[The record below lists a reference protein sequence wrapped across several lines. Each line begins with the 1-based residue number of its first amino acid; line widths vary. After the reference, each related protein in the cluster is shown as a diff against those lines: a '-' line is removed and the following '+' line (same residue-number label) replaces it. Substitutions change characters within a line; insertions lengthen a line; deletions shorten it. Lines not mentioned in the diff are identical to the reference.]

1 MSRVAKCLDNQ
12 PIESFWGTLK
22 AEYYYLHSIES
33 ENELIRGIH
42 TYIDF
47 YQNERV
53 VAKFNGLT
61 PSEYRN
67 KAII

>member
-1 MSRVAKCLDNQ
+1 M
-12 PIESFWGTLK
+12 
-22 AEYYYLHSIES
+22 
-33 ENELIRGIH
+33 
-42 TYIDF
+42 DF

>member
-1 MSRVAKCLDNQ
+1 M
-12 PIESFWGTLK
+12 
-22 AEYYYLHSIES
+22 
-33 ENELIRGIH
+33 
-42 TYIDF
+42 DF

-67 KAII
+67 KTII

>member
-1 MSRVAKCLDNQ
+1 
-12 PIESFWGTLK
+12 WGTLK

-47 YQNERV
+47 YQNKRV